1 MYASVEGKTW
11 NYLTSYNCVFLLPTT
26 KPDENSQDRINAD
39 EAIKQIEIEKEY
51 LTILIQEC
59 KADLQ
64 MYDEEITAWEELER
78 QIEAYEQ
85 KFSPNLRGTITM
97 SAR

>member
-39 EAIKQIEIEKEY
+39 EAIKQIEIEKN
-51 LTILIQEC
+51 TSQ
-59 KADLQ
+59 
-64 MYDEEITAWEELER
+64 
-78 QIEAYEQ
+78 
-85 KFSPNLRGTITM
+85 F
-97 SAR
+97 